1 MPKVCVLGSVDDEA
15 REALLKLLAEA
26 GCEVV
31 DEELTVSEP
40 DGGEDVDNVEDPAA
54 PGSDEPVPEDDEAS
68 AGRAEPED
76 EEWGVIL
83 LSPEC
88 LADEELGRVMHR
100 AAAQGRRVIGIWPPD
115 TQDETLPRAFEDY
128 GGDTVPWDADSL
140 RGALPRR
147 NAKPEWL
154 KPDAEPRTE
163 RQTKR
168 NKC

>member
-1 MPKVCVLGSVDDEA
+1 MPKVCVLGPIDDEA

-31 DEELTVSEP
+31 DEDVPAVEP
-40 DGGEDVDNVEDPAA
+40 DDEEDVEDPMA
-54 PGSDEPVPEDDEAS
+54 PEDDEPATADNGAS
-68 AGRAEPED
+68 AGDAEPQD
-76 EEWGVIL
+76 EELGVIV
-83 LSPEC
+83 LSPDC
-88 LADEELGRVMHR
+88 LADEALGRVMHR
-100 AAAQGRRVIGIWPPD
+100 AAAQGRRVIGIWPPG

-128 GGDTVPWDADSL
+128 GGDTVPWDAGSL
-140 RGALPRR
+140 RGALPRQ

-154 KPDAEPRTE
+154 RPDAQPREE